1 MIDEIWKCLAIL
13 NATHKDDSG
22 LKDKD
27 KKLLFED
34 EISEDEQAEQA
45 TPQQELCV
53 MPTDPSDLQ
62 IYFYYMCLSLKAWII
77 QVTKNVI

>member
-13 NATHKDDSG
+13 NATHKDE
-22 LKDKD
+22 
-27 KKLLFED
+27 KLLFED

-62 IYFYYMCLSLKAWII
+62 IYFYYMCLSPKAWII

>member
-27 KKLLFED
+27 QKISD
-34 EISEDEQAEQA
+34 ISEDEQAEQA

>member
-1 MIDEIWKCLAIL
+1 
-13 NATHKDDSG
+13 

-27 KKLLFED
+27 QKLLFED

-62 IYFYYMCLSLKAWII
+62 IYFYYMCLSLKA
-77 QVTKNVI
+77 